1 MSKKEIRKHI
11 ISIISVSLFLIIMT
25 TFVYLPKQENL
36 LSSFAFLQMQRNFYI
51 EELTEAI
58 LLRNAAPTKDSKA
71 LENDPYRFKV
81 VNKTNKDITYKLVF
95 KGDKEKAR
103 EKGKE
108 LLPHK
113 YLRYVLYEE
122 GSKEIIPTTLS
133 DDGILYEATIPS
145 NSEVTFEFKM
155 WLDYEAD
162 NGAMNKIF
170 IGRVELER
178 IEK

>member
-1 MSKKEIRKHI
+1 MSKKEVRKHI

-36 LSSFAFLQMQRNFYI
+36 LSSLAFLQMQRNFYI

-58 LLRNAAPTKDSKA
+58 LLRDAAPTRDSKA

-81 VNKTNKDITYKLVF
+81 VNNTNKDITYQIIF
-95 KGDKEKAR
+95 KSDEEKAR

-113 YLRYVLYEE
+113 YLRYVLYET

-145 NSEVTFEFKM
+145 HSEIVFEFKM
-155 WLDYEAD
+155 WLDYDAD